1 MRIGPLMVEANE
13 ERRDLSFQMTPS
25 QMPRLWEL
33 PSGNSTPRK
42 QLATRYGLSI
52 YSELLNSGAIFP
64 RVGAG
69 PPAAEL
75 PGKLFEPMDS

>member
-1 MRIGPLMVEANE
+1 
-13 ERRDLSFQMTPS
+13 MTPT
-25 QMPRLWEL
+25 QTPRLWEL
-33 PSGNSTPRK
+33 QSGNSTPRK
-42 QLATRYGLSI
+42 QLATREGLSI
-52 YSELLNSGAIFP
+52 YFELLNSGAIFP